1 MGPLGLYRFRHQED
15 GLSGRHGAL
24 DEASLRSVRKYGA
37 AACRP
42 LSSLAADLENAA
54 GHDEKRAGPNHET
67 HAFER
72 GVEHPSSRAEGEN
85 IMRRSD
91 GRIAPAIFC

>member
-1 MGPLGLYRFRHQED
+1 MGPLGLYRFRNQED
-15 GLSGRHGAL
+15 DLNGRHRAL

-37 AACRP
+37 AACGRP
-42 LSSLAADLENAA
+42 SSLAADPENAA
-54 GHDEKRAGPNHET
+54 GHDEKRAAPNHET

-85 IMRRSD
+85 IIRRSD
-91 GRIAPAIFC
+91 GRIAPAIFY